1 MKERFQTCDNIN
13 NNVKMKGNK
22 KNQILY
28 CTGPTINVALPPF
41 PFAAA
46 ILLKGEK
53 DGRKEVGLV
62 SSLSSWHLRV
72 RVKSTRDAKI
82 IIIIKQKEERRRRRL
97 TSWNGMEWSSTVSN
111 DNNNNEE
118 EEAANSSTSKT
129 KRRR

>member
-72 RVKSTRDAKI
+72 RVNARCK
-82 IIIIKQKEERRRRRL
+82 
-97 TSWNGMEWSSTVSN
+97 
-111 DNNNNEE
+111 DNNNN
-118 EEAANSSTSKT
+118 KT
-129 KRRR
+129 KRRKKKKEINILEWNGMVVDCLQRQQQQRGGGGGQLINV